1 MTKSSMMD
9 AINRGTIRLLPS
21 EVREC
26 EKMMSFIREH
36 PGCVRRDIKEH
47 MRTSRISTY
56 IQIGLAYG

>member
-1 MTKSSMMD
+1 MANMMAK
-9 AINRGTIRLLPS
+9 AIERGTIRLVPS

-26 EKMMSFIREH
+26 EETMEFIRNN
-36 PGCVRRDIKEH
+36 PGCIRRDIKEH